1 MQSTNSIFS
10 TTRSSLDSPV
20 LGSTLVQMICFLKR
34 AQQRDLQSESTGRK
48 RWGEA
53 LKQTGSALMSHSN
66 LPRKASYS
74 SASSFYR
81 TFEITAW
88 ISTACKGTR
97 KSLIVGIYRLWKKRL
112 MYAPKSSS
120 SEGVIRHL
128 CVRLTVWPKLAADSA
143 ENRKKQGQDRLSK
156 EMEKAEVLHS
166 DFPRLCCA
174 LF

>member
-10 TTRSSLDSPV
+10 ITQSSLDSPV

-48 RWGEA
+48 RPGEA

-66 LPRKASYS
+66 LPRKARYS

-97 KSLIVGIYRLWKKRL
+97 KSIIVGIYRLWKKIDSC
-112 MYAPKSSS
+112 MPPN
-120 SEGVIRHL
+120 RH
-128 CVRLTVWPKLAADSA
+128 
-143 ENRKKQGQDRLSK
+143 
-156 EMEKAEVLHS
+156 H
-166 DFPRLCCA
+166 
-174 LF
+174 

>member
-1 MQSTNSIFS
+1 MEHQPTGLRASFQMLSSHLPLVVVDGLPYAKHKLHFS

-20 LGSTLVQMICFLKR
+20 LGSPLVQMICFLKR

-48 RWGEA
+48 RRGEA

-97 KSLIVGIYRLWKKRL
+97 KSLIVGIYRL
-112 MYAPKSSS
+112 
-120 SEGVIRHL
+120 
-128 CVRLTVWPKLAADSA
+128 
-143 ENRKKQGQDRLSK
+143 
-156 EMEKAEVLHS
+156 
-166 DFPRLCCA
+166 
-174 LF
+174 